1 MTPALEISFV
11 TEADMPVV
19 AEFIYLLIDE
29 LAGGAGPDR
38 EAMAATTRQ
47 VLALNS
53 VTGIIATEGTKPLGV
68 IVLNEC
74 AAIYAGGHF
83 GEISELYVYPEHR
96 SKGIAA
102 QLVRAAQDYAIKCGW
117 KRLEVGA
124 PHQPTWGRTLHF
136 YLREGF
142 EEVGPRLRKKLGDS

>member
-1 MTPALEISFV
+1 MVSSLKINFV
-11 TEADMPVV
+11 TESDLPVV

-29 LAGGAGPDR
+29 LAAGTGPDR
-38 EAMAATTRQ
+38 VAITTTASQ
-47 VLALNS
+47 VFALNS
-53 VTGIIATEGTKPLGV
+53 VTGIVASLDSEPLGM

-83 GEISELYVYPEHR
+83 GEITELYVDPKHR
-96 SKGIAA
+96 SRGVASQLVGAA
-102 QLVRAAQDYAIKCGW
+102 QGYANERGW

-124 PHQPTWGRTLHF
+124 PHQPRWHRTLDF

-142 EEVGPRLRKKLGDS
+142 EEVGPRLRKTLG